1 VIPRGEIAGLYRV
14 LMQDDGEVA
23 AELLG
28 YAKKVVAKLPL
39 RLQYGRALLLS
50 ARNPRLALL
59 GMEQVADRLEGKPV
73 QKLRHQLPHKTV
85 FYRQGEPVPAEVV
98 AAQAA
103 ASAGNGLSAPSASH
117 GPEA

>member
-1 VIPRGEIAGLYRV
+1 VIPRREITGLYRV

-28 YAKKVVAKLPL
+28 YPKKVVAKLPL

-59 GMEQVADRLEGKPV
+59 GMEQVADRLEGTPV
-73 QKLRHQLPHKTV
+73 QKLRHEVPHVTY
-85 FYRQGEPVPAEVV
+85 FYGSRRRATARAPHAVRPARCRRTR
-98 AAQAA
+98 
-103 ASAGNGLSAPSASH
+103 S
-117 GPEA
+117 